1 MRRILDSWKSNSAPW
16 AVFSAIF
23 CISILKLFYKDAF
36 GDPIL
41 FGFAAYFLVVACFV
55 FFGSRV
61 RPSSSITQVSAAL
74 SIGILVWIFAD
85 IFFKPKDKAPDVA
98 QFVCDV
104 GGKFSPKNNTTTSL
118 SFFCRPRGSEKNDAD
133 APENPF
139 EKINVFAAV
148 LAAVL
153 TALTFIAQKS
163 AGEARAEAERAQ
175 QLLTSAWDVRL
186 ASFLGQVAL
195 EAQRIKNGEVSNLD
209 KNASFESAVPELAGL
224 HMRWAEVLNALNHLL
239 VDLLHAVAED
249 RIDELNVPVNNVEVH
264 VKGLAKAHRDFATSA
279 SIELLHDQSRRYVAP
294 LRQLLQRSVD
304 VLGGGAFDGIAA
316 ENVRKLTEVMRR
328 LNRILRELG

>member
-1 MRRILDSWKSNSAPW
+1 MRRILDSWKSSSAPW

-23 CISILKLFYKDAF
+23 CISIFKLFYKDSF
-36 GDPIL
+36 NDPVL

-61 RPSSSITQVSAAL
+61 RPSSSMTQVSAAL

-85 IFFKPKDKAPDVA
+85 IFFKPKDKATDVA
-98 QFVCDV
+98 PFVCDV
-104 GGKFSPKNNTTTSL
+104 GGKFSPKNNTTSSL
-118 SFFCRPRGSEKNDAD
+118 RFFCRPSDSEKKDAD
-133 APENPF
+133 APENPL

-195 EAQRIKNGEVSNLD
+195 EAQRIRNMEVLSLE
-209 KNASFESAVPELAGL
+209 KYASFESLAPELAYL

-239 VDLLHAVAED
+239 VGVVHSVAED
-249 RIDELNVPVNNVEVH
+249 GIDELNGSCNSVEVH

-279 SIELLHDQSRRYVAP
+279 SIELLQNQSRLFVSP
-294 LRQLLQRSVD
+294 LRQLLKRTVD
-304 VLGGGAFDGIAA
+304 VLGEGAFDGVAA
-316 ENVRKLTEVMRR
+316 ENVRELAEVMRR